1 MGKTISKVA
10 KNTIGATLDVA
21 TGGLT
26 TDRGRQVFGDV
37 LQTAGLAT
45 PDSVKRQQRAA
56 EAAARQS
63 AEAAQLAAENLQK
76 NSLVDLT
83 DDSNTPDIVAGG
95 TARQLALGGDLKRR
109 RGAAISTQLGV
120 KI

>member
-1 MGKTISKVA
+1 MGKTVSKIVR
-10 KNTIGATLDVA
+10 NTFGATIDVA

-26 TDRGRQVFGDV
+26 TDRGRQVLGDV

-45 PDSVKRQQRAA
+45 PDSLKRQQRAA
-56 EAAARQS
+56 EEAARQS
-63 AEAAQLAAENLQK
+63 AEAAQRAAENLQK

-95 TARQLALGGDLKRR
+95 TAQQLALGGDLKRK
-109 RGAAISTQLGV
+109 RGTSISTQLGV

>member
-1 MGKTISKVA
+1 MGKTVSKIV
-10 KNTIGATLDVA
+10 KNTVGATIDVA

-56 EAAARQS
+56 EEAARRS
-63 AEAAQLAAENLQK
+63 AEAAQRAAENLQK

-95 TARQLALGGDLKRR
+95 TAQQLALGGDLKRK
-109 RGAAISTQLGV
+109 RGPSISTQLGV